1 MFNHLLLLSERKRMF
16 RFLNKFLHIQL
27 GHLSIEAK
35 KKKHQAHWQYG
46 LMNVWKM
53 GVDLEWKCP
62 GVRIENTVNHSV
74 SIVPV
79 MTGQDTSSA

>member
-27 GHLSIEAK
+27 GHLSMEAK
-35 KKKHQAHWQYG
+35 NTSTAHWQYG
-46 LMNVWKM
+46 LMNVWKT

-62 GVRIENTVNHSV
+62 GVRIENTVSRSV

-79 MTGQDTSSA
+79 MTGQDTFSA